1 MIENI
6 FLFTLNSF
14 ILLVWFKTDAF
25 FEYFNKIPLLN
36 KIFKFKE
43 YLELKMK
50 YPNIN
55 YPIFLNMEYN
65 SFFTR
70 LISCPICLNT
80 WLCIGDY
87 LLFSNIYRIF
97 LIFFSSLILYYISVI
112 LMKYHDREES

>member
-43 YLELKMK
+43 YLE
-50 YPNIN
+50 
-55 YPIFLNMEYN
+55 
-65 SFFTR
+65 
-70 LISCPICLNT
+70 
-80 WLCIGDY
+80 
-87 LLFSNIYRIF
+87 
-97 LIFFSSLILYYISVI
+97 
-112 LMKYHDREES
+112 